1 MTTTDPTSRRPSP
14 KSPVRAP
21 ALPRMLSVAPARTG
35 TCSVATRRMVME
47 VELVRMTVPANPRAC
62 GTLSTVAAVRR
73 RVVVVALQPP
83 LLLRLLLPPRRPLHH
98 LASAP
103 PIRAEH
109 RPTSTTSLVIST
121 TLGPCPPHH
130 RRLVVA
136 VVIVVVVPVA
146 AVAGE
151 DAPTEED
158 LPREEQL
165 QQQDRH
171 RHLVVPTDATNV
183 RVTTTT
189 KNKTVTA
196 TLVPAAVVVTKMT
209 SRTIKAVVWMTTTMV
224 PWVGSTTTAMMMAP
238 TRRMLEWMPER
249 KTIVLP
255 RGSARPM
262 RTMPMMVLVMANGF
276 PLTMPT
282 SLPLTTRT
290 EEDTKTAMMMPW
302 TLIRMI
308 TTSPTR
314 TLPKPHP
321 LPVDDSPVP
330 SSAKCRHLSRLR
342 SRRSRLSRPP
352 APRSSRPWPP
362 PPRMARAGPR
372 ALPPVGLPP
381 LRPALSI
388 RRRPRSVPMLLPP
401 RVRAI
406 NPMK

>member
-35 TCSVATRRMVME
+35 TCSVVTTVAITTRME
-47 VELVRMTVPANPRAC
+47 LVAVAVRMTVPANPRAC

-238 TRRMLEWMPER
+238 TRRML
-249 KTIVLP
+249 
-255 RGSARPM
+255 
-262 RTMPMMVLVMANGF
+262 
-276 PLTMPT
+276 
-282 SLPLTTRT
+282 
-290 EEDTKTAMMMPW
+290 
-302 TLIRMI
+302 
-308 TTSPTR
+308 
-314 TLPKPHP
+314 
-321 LPVDDSPVP
+321 
-330 SSAKCRHLSRLR
+330 
-342 SRRSRLSRPP
+342 
-352 APRSSRPWPP
+352 
-362 PPRMARAGPR
+362 
-372 ALPPVGLPP
+372 
-381 LRPALSI
+381 
-388 RRRPRSVPMLLPP
+388 
-401 RVRAI
+401 
-406 NPMK
+406 